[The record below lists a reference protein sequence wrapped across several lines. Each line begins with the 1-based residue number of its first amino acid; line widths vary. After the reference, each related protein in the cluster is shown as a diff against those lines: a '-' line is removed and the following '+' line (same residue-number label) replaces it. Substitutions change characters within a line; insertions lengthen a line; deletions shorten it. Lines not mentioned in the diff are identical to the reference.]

1 MQVKSLSK
9 FVVYLNLLLVGL
21 LLAPFT
27 HARELPDFTK
37 LVENNNEAVV
47 NISTKQKIKNP
58 HAGLPP
64 GMEIPDLPEGSPFGD
79 LFRHFFGDPG
89 NGNGDGNGE
98 DRGNGSPDEFNSQS
112 LGSGFI
118 IDEDGYVVTNYHVVR
133 DATEVIVRLQDR
145 RELKAKIVGSDERS
159 DIALLKIEA
168 KDLPVVKLG
177 KSADIKVG
185 EWVMAIGSPFG
196 FDHSVSAGVVSA
208 LGRNLPSESYVP
220 FIQTDVA
227 INPGNSGGPLF
238 NLDGEV
244 IGINA
249 QIYSRTGGFMGLSF
263 AIPIDVALNV
273 IDQLKS
279 KGRVSRG
286 WLGILIQDI
295 NRELAES
302 FGMKQPHG
310 AIVLKVLPDS
320 PALDAGFKV
329 GDVVTHFGDKKIIRS
344 SDLPLAVGQAPI
356 GETSKVEIIREGK
369 ARTLKVKIGELPAEE
384 ELAQQSTKPGKAKSD
399 RVGLNVKELNQEERR
414 LFELKDR
421 GVLVTNVAKGAAYS
435 AGIRR
440 GDVILMLNNTDV
452 KSVKQFRKLVD
463 DLPTGKSVPVL
474 IQRRKSP
481 IFLAMKIAKGK

>member
-1 MQVKSLSK
+1 MLRMMTAKQTVYSGILVLALSVAGQV
-9 FVVYLNLLLVGL
+9 
-21 LLAPFT
+21 

-37 LVENNNEAVV
+37 LVESNSAAVV
-47 NISTKQKIKNP
+47 NISTKQKVKRP
-58 HAGLPP
+58 HGLPP

-79 LFRHFFGDPG
+79 LFRHFFGEPQNGGEG
-89 NGNGDGNGE
+89 NGTPE
-98 DRGNGSPDEFNSQS
+98 EFNSQS

-118 IDEDGYVVTNYHVVR
+118 IDEEGHVITNYHVVR
-133 DATEVIVRLQDR
+133 EATEVIVRLNDR
-145 RELKAKIVGSDERS
+145 RELKAEIVGSDERS
-159 DIALLKIEA
+159 DIALLKV
-168 KDLPVVKLG
+168 KGKNLPVVKLG
-177 KSADIKVG
+177 KSSEVKVG

-196 FDHSVSAGVVSA
+196 FDHSVSVGVVSA

-244 IGINA
+244 VGINA

-263 AIPIDVALNV
+263 AIPVDVAMNV
-273 IDQLKS
+273 IEQLKT
-279 KGRVSRG
+279 KGKVSRG

-310 AIVLKVLPDS
+310 AVVLKVLPNS
-320 PALDAGFKV
+320 PAEDAGFKV
-329 GDVVTHFGDKKIIRS
+329 GDVVTYFADKKIIRS

-356 GETSKVEIIREGK
+356 GENSKVKIIREGSNK
-369 ARTLKVKIGELPAEE
+369 TLKVKIGELPAEE
-384 ELAQQSTKPGKAKSD
+384 ELAQKEVKPGKAKTNRLGMTVKNLTKEQRSEF
-399 RVGLNVKELNQEERR
+399 GVKE
-414 LFELKDR
+414 R
-421 GVLVTNVAKGAAYS
+421 GVIVTHVDKGTAYS

-440 GDVILMLNNTDV
+440 GDIILMMNNQDV
-452 KSVKQFRKLVD
+452 KDSKQFSKLVKE
-463 DLPTGKSVPVL
+463 LPDGKSLPVL

-481 IFLAMKIAKGK
+481 IFLAMKIPKGK

>member
-1 MQVKSLSK
+1 MQVKSLNK
-9 FVVYLNLLLVGL
+9 FVVYLNLLLTGL
-21 LLAPFT
+21 LLASVVN
-27 HARELPDFTK
+27 ARELPDFTE
-37 LVENNNEAVV
+37 LVEKNNSAVV
-47 NISTKQKIKNP
+47 NISTKQKVKHP
-58 HAGLPP
+58 HGLPP
-64 GMEIPDLPEGSPFGD
+64 GMEMPDIPEGSPFGD
-79 LFRHFFGDPG
+79 LFRHFFGEPG
-89 NGNGDGNGE
+89 NDDEKGNGAPE
-98 DRGNGSPDEFNSQS
+98 EFNSQS

-118 IDEDGYVVTNYHVVR
+118 IDKDGYVITNYHVVR
-133 DATEVIVRLQDR
+133 EATEVIVRLQDR

-168 KDLPVVKLG
+168 KELPVVKLG

-196 FDHSVSAGVVSA
+196 FDHSVSVGVVSA

-244 IGINA
+244 VGINA

-310 AIVLKVLPDS
+310 AVVLKVLPDS
-320 PALDAGFKV
+320 PAKSAGFRV

-356 GETSKVEIIREGK
+356 GETSKVKIIREGK
-369 ARTLKVKIGELPAEE
+369 SKTLKVKIGELPAEE
-384 ELAQQSTKPGKAKSD
+384 ELAQRDVKPGKAKTN
-399 RVGLNVKELNQEERR
+399 RLGLGVKNLTAEQRSQLD
-414 LFELKDR
+414 LKDR
-421 GVLVTNVAKGAAYS
+421 GVLVTQVDKGAAYK

-440 GDVILMLNNTDV
+440 GDVILMMNNTDV
-452 KSVKQFRKLVD
+452 KNIKQFRKLVK
-463 DLPTGKSVPVL
+463 DLPVGKSLPVL

-481 IFLAMKIAKGK
+481 IFLAMKIPKGK

>member
-1 MQVKSLSK
+1 MQVKSLNK
-9 FVVYLNLLLVGL
+9 FVVYLNLLLMGL
-21 LLAPFT
+21 LLASVVN
-27 HARELPDFTK
+27 ARELPDFTE
-37 LVENNNEAVV
+37 LVEKNNSAVV
-47 NISTKQKIKNP
+47 NISTKQKVKHP
-58 HAGLPP
+58 HGLPP
-64 GMEIPDLPEGSPFGD
+64 GMEMPDLPEGSPFGD
-79 LFRHFFGDPG
+79 LFRHFFGEPG
-89 NGNGDGNGE
+89 NDDEKGNDAPE
-98 DRGNGSPDEFNSQS
+98 EFNSQS

-118 IDEDGYVVTNYHVVR
+118 IDKDGYVITNYHVVR
-133 DATEVIVRLQDR
+133 EATEVIVRLQDR

-168 KDLPVVKLG
+168 KELPVVKLG

-196 FDHSVSAGVVSA
+196 FDHSVSVGVVSA

-244 IGINA
+244 VGINA

-310 AIVLKVLPDS
+310 AVVLKVLPDS
-320 PALDAGFKV
+320 PAKSAGFKV

-356 GETSKVEIIREGK
+356 GETSKVKIIREGK
-369 ARTLKVKIGELPAEE
+369 SKTLKVRIGELPAEE
-384 ELAQQSTKPGKAKSD
+384 ELAQRDVKPGKAKTN
-399 RVGLNVKELNQEERR
+399 RLGLGVKNLTAEQRSQLD
-414 LFELKDR
+414 LKDR
-421 GVLVTNVAKGAAYS
+421 GVLVTQVDKGAAYQ

-440 GDVILMLNNTDV
+440 GDVILMMNNTDV
-452 KSVKQFRKLVD
+452 KNIKQFRKLVK
-463 DLPTGKSVPVL
+463 DLPVGKSLPVL

-481 IFLAMKIAKGK
+481 IFLAMKIPKGK

>member
-1 MQVKSLSK
+1 MMTAKQTVYSGILVLALSVAGQV
-9 FVVYLNLLLVGL
+9 
-21 LLAPFT
+21 

-37 LVENNNEAVV
+37 LVESNSAAVV
-47 NISTKQKIKNP
+47 NISTKQKVKRP
-58 HAGLPP
+58 HGLPP

-79 LFRHFFGDPG
+79 LFRHFFGEPQNGGEG
-89 NGNGDGNGE
+89 NGTPE
-98 DRGNGSPDEFNSQS
+98 EFNSQS

-118 IDEDGYVVTNYHVVR
+118 IDEEGHVITNYHVVR
-133 DATEVIVRLQDR
+133 EATEVIVRLNDR
-145 RELKAKIVGSDERS
+145 RELKAEIVGSDERS
-159 DIALLKIEA
+159 DIALLKV
-168 KDLPVVKLG
+168 KGKNLPVVKLG
-177 KSADIKVG
+177 KSSEVKVG

-196 FDHSVSAGVVSA
+196 FDHSVSVGVVSA

-244 IGINA
+244 VGINA

-263 AIPIDVALNV
+263 AIPVDVAMNV
-273 IDQLKS
+273 IEQLKT
-279 KGRVSRG
+279 KGKVSRG

-310 AIVLKVLPDS
+310 AVVLKVLPNS
-320 PALDAGFKV
+320 PAEDAGFKV
-329 GDVVTHFGDKKIIRS
+329 GDVVTYFADKKIIRS

-356 GETSKVEIIREGK
+356 GENSKVKIIREGSNK
-369 ARTLKVKIGELPAEE
+369 TLKVKIGELPAEE
-384 ELAQQSTKPGKAKSD
+384 ELAQKEVKPGKAKTNRLGMTVKNLTKEQRSEF
-399 RVGLNVKELNQEERR
+399 GVKE
-414 LFELKDR
+414 R
-421 GVLVTNVAKGAAYS
+421 GVIVTHVDKGTAYS

-440 GDVILMLNNTDV
+440 GDIILMMNNQDV
-452 KSVKQFRKLVD
+452 KDSKQFSKLVKE
-463 DLPTGKSVPVL
+463 LPDGKSLPVL

-481 IFLAMKIAKGK
+481 IFLAMKIPKGK

>member
-1 MQVKSLSK
+1 MQVKSLNK
-9 FVVYLNLLLVGL
+9 AVVYLNLLVMGL
-21 LLAPFT
+21 LLAPIVN
-27 HARELPDFTK
+27 ARNLPDFTG
-37 LVENNNEAVV
+37 LVEKNNSAVV
-47 NISTKQKIKNP
+47 NISTTQKVKRP
-58 HAGLPP
+58 HGLPP
-64 GMEIPDLPEGSPFGD
+64 GMEMPDLPEGSPFGD
-79 LFRHFFGDPG
+79 LFRHFFGEPGKGHGGEEG
-89 NGNGDGNGE
+89 NGVPE
-98 DRGNGSPDEFNSQS
+98 EYSTQS

-118 IDEDGYVVTNYHVVR
+118 IDKDGYVITNFHVVR
-133 DATEVIVRLQDR
+133 EATEVIVRLQDR

-177 KSADIKVG
+177 KSADTKVG
-185 EWVMAIGSPFG
+185 EWVLAIGSPFG
-196 FDHSVSAGVVSA
+196 FDHSVSVGVVSA

-273 IDQLKS
+273 IDQLKD
-279 KGRVSRG
+279 KGRVTRG

-310 AIVLKVLPDS
+310 AVVLKVLPDS
-320 PALDAGFKV
+320 PAESAGFKV
-329 GDVVTHFGDKKIIRS
+329 GDVVTHFGDKEIIHS

-356 GETSKVEIIREGK
+356 GEKHKVKIIREGSSK
-369 ARTLKVKIGELPAEE
+369 TLKVKIGELPAEE
-384 ELAQQSTKPGKAKSD
+384 ELAQRKVKPGK
-399 RVGLNVKELNQEERR
+399 VKTNR
-414 LFELKDR
+414 LGIKVKNLTAEQRSQLDLKGR
-421 GVLVTNVAKGAAYS
+421 GVLVTQVEKGAAYQ

-440 GDVILMLNNTDV
+440 GDVILMINNTDV
-452 KSVKQFRKLVD
+452 KDTKQFRKQVK
-463 DLPTGKSVPVL
+463 DLPTGKSLPVL